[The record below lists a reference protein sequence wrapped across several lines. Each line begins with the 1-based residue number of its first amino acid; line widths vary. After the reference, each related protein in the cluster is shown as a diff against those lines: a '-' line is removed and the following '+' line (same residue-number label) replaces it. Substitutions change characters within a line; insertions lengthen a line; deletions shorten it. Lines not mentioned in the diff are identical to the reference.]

1 MYDPYYDARI
11 ASAIVQHALLVDAG
25 NHVTLTAEKA
35 RALAVS
41 FDVVIKRVEECEE
54 ALRKIEG
61 ILQPADQPMNRT
73 LQTTPS
79 ALAHSVA
86 LFAQEFRRL
95 QAAAQKK

>member
-25 NHVTLTAEKA
+25 KHVTLTADKA
-35 RALAVS
+35 RALALA
-41 FDVVIKRVEECEE
+41 FDAVIKRAEECEE

-61 ILQPADQPMNRT
+61 ILQPADQPTNRT
-73 LQTTPS
+73 LQARPS
-79 ALAHSVA
+79 ELAHGVA

-95 QAAAQKK
+95 QAAQKK